1 MALLRLTMALDAA
14 NEDANEGAHEVL
26 ILWNSTLLVNLALY

>member
-26 ILWNSTLLVNLALY
+26 ILWNSTLVNLALY